1 MPTRAGGGG
10 SALAGAIGAAVA
22 APGAAATAVMQASRS
37 RLGLREMRDESA
49 KMDDRFA
56 EGAVVDLRDV
66 ASAPAAAPQPG
77 GHRRRASVRWFRRM
91 NPERIFPLTVVLA
104 KARIRAVRVENVS
117 QAVSEDMLV
126 IPETS
131 PILLVRPVLAGCTC
145 FPPEQKI
152 DVSADTATARFRV
165 LPQLVGVVEDAR
177 IELYAGDKLLS
188 QIPLQIEVCRQTAA
202 KVLSAVG
209 LGWPLVNGMM
219 GGPEAKAS
227 MLTAAVTG
235 VMQTPGIVEAGL
247 VGLGVAAVWSYLRNR
262 PEEAG
267 EDTDVLAV
275 RPLSAAELIAD
286 GRKALAER
294 RWTDAIGLFE
304 DAVNVAPND
313 RDARAGLAAALRH
326 ARGPERAL
334 DALDAA
340 AAAGV
345 TSAETELIRGACLA
359 VLKRPD
365 EAVAALRRAVQLGL
379 PRQRLSTEPDL
390 AALRYDRGFLE
401 LQSRR

>member
-1 MPTRAGGGG
+1 
-10 SALAGAIGAAVA
+10 
-22 APGAAATAVMQASRS
+22 
-37 RLGLREMRDESA
+37 
-49 KMDDRFA
+49 
-56 EGAVVDLRDV
+56 
-66 ASAPAAAPQPG
+66 
-77 GHRRRASVRWFRRM
+77 
-91 NPERIFPLTVVLA
+91 
-104 KARIRAVRVENVS
+104 VRVENVS
-117 QAVSEDMLV
+117 QAVSAEMLV

-177 IELYAGDKLLS
+177 IELYSGDKLLS
-188 QIPLQIEVCRQTAA
+188 QIPLQVEVCRQTAA

-235 VMQTPGIVEAGL
+235 VLQTPGIVEAGL

-267 EDTDVLAV
+267 EDTDVPAV

-304 DAVNVAPND
+304 DAVNVAPTD

-326 ARGPERAL
+326 GRGPERAL
-334 DALDAA
+334 EALDAA
-340 AAAGV
+340 AAAGA

-379 PRQRLSTEPDL
+379 PRPRLSTEPDL
-390 AALRYDRGFLE
+390 AALRFDRGFLE